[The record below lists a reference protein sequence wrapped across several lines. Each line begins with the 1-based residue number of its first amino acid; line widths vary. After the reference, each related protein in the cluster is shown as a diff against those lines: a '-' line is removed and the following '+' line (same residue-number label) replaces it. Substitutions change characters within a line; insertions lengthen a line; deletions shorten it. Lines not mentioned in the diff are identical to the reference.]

1 MPPCGRVSP
10 QAFARVNRGPIG
22 PPTLHAPVA
31 PAAIL
36 GTVILRRI
44 YLLLFY
50 PRAEWD
56 EIARETIRVDTL
68 LRSYI
73 LPLSLIPPIATVI
86 GMKTF
91 DASWNPAAGYQVPP
105 DEIYAAG
112 LATLFGSITSIFLL
126 AAIFRLIAPMYGSSR
141 DFVAALKV
149 ATFGAIPVL
158 LAGAVLVVPIF
169 VIVSV
174 VALCHTLYLYW
185 LGVHHVLGV
194 EAGAQAEFIG
204 VSITMLGG
212 ASALLGA
219 GASSLGL
226 F

>member
-1 MPPCGRVSP
+1 LPPRGRVSP
-10 QAFARVNRGPIG
+10 PALARVNRELLE
-22 PPTLHAPVA
+22 PTDLHALLA

-36 GTVILRRI
+36 VPVILRRI

-56 EIARETIRVDTL
+56 EIAHETILVGTL
-68 LRSYI
+68 VRSYI
-73 LPLSLIPPIATVI
+73 LPLSLIPPLATVI

-112 LATLFGSITSIFLL
+112 MATLFGSIGSIFLL